1 MDNIAL
7 TSSSQPSPN
16 TGNPLNPLPIPPLA
30 SELPTTSTIES
41 IVATPLEPVATVEQ
55 SNVDGNVQAHFDV
68 NYQAHDVA
76 LASVQT
82 NSPQPS
88 KGLKSSGHEKID
100 MDDHDEHPDKI
111 QPCCCM
117 LNKLFLALAIVCFAL
132 FLCSIAY
139 IIANLE
145 GVSPLKIEEEK
156 NLYCLF
162 DDWSVRL
169 EKREN
174 EISIDEGDVCMY

>member
-30 SELPTTSTIES
+30 SVPATTSTIES
-41 IVATPLEPVATVEQ
+41 IVSSPLEPVLTTVEPIGQ
-55 SNVDGNVQAHFDV
+55 TNVDGNVQAHMDV

-76 LASVQT
+76 LAAAKT
-82 NSPQPS
+82 NGQQQQAQQN
-88 KGLKSSGHEKID
+88 KGFKSSEHQKID
-100 MDDHDEHPDKI
+100 INDHDEHPDKAKS
-111 QPCCCM
+111 CCTM

-145 GVSPLKIEEEK
+145 GVSPLKISIV
-156 NLYCLF
+156 CLMIR
-162 DDWSVRL
+162 V
-169 EKREN
+169 
-174 EISIDEGDVCMY
+174 